1 MHSKLKMNSK
11 RSGGGDSDIHSGGVS
26 DGGHSGGDR
35 GGDRGG
41 ESDSHISGVSDDG
54 HSGGG
59 HRGGDSESENDSE
72 SESEYDSESENGVGE
87 FSGDKAWENVTRI
100 GKFPAGRSKGST
112 IKKRDGLKRKH
123 PQRYVGRP
131 GRDEFT
137 VPDEYEELVA
147 KGLADAT
154 KGLT

>member
-54 HSGGG
+54 HSGG

-131 GRDEFT
+131 GRDEYT
-137 VPDEYEELVA
+137 VPDKYEELVA

>member
-1 MHSKLKMNSK
+1 MDSKLKMNSK
-11 RSGGGDSDIHSGGVS
+11 RSGGGDSDSHSGGVS
-26 DGGHSGGDR
+26 DGGHSGDDR

-54 HSGGG
+54 HSGG